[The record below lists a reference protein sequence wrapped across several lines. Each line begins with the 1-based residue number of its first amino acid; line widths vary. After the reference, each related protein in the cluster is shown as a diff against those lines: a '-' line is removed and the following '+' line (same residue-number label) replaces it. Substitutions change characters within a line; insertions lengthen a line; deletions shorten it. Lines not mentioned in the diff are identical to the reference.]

1 MGLEY
6 GSTDPRGNW
15 TLVAVDG
22 HPLPAFI
29 DVGAEIVAGELELSA
44 DGSYWSSTHATIFGA
59 EFQDWWEGRWS
70 VASDR
75 IVLQRAG
82 QPADFVGTWS
92 GNTIEIAGTRT
103 MRYARSPTRVN
114 ATTSS
119 PTRPSRSAPR

>member
-1 MGLEY
+1 L
-6 GSTDPRGNW
+6 
-15 TLVAVDG
+15 
-22 HPLPAFI
+22 LPALI

-44 DGSYWSSTHATIFGA
+44 DGSYWSRTDATIFGA
-59 EFQDWWEGRWS
+59 AFHDWWEGRWS

-92 GNTIEIAGTRT
+92 GNTIEIAGIRT
-103 MRYARSPTRVN
+103 MRYARPPTPMN